1 MQEYTKDAENYLD
14 QNEIKKLAVD
24 LDNFSYDYDPYVYN
38 DNVEN
43 KEEQEITEQTTQT
56 TRKEYVP
63 KFGTR

>member
-1 MQEYTKDAENYLD
+1 MNNKEMENYLD

-43 KEEQEITEQTTQT
+43 KEEQVEKIIESN
-56 TRKEYVP
+56 E
-63 KFGTR
+63 